1 MNHSL
6 LRSGAPKPQPRIVT
20 VSRWAVRTCA
30 LSAAVAVLLLS
41 MALAA
46 CSTGPIDD
54 MTFTVAT
61 VFPTAGADAPVGQAM
76 QRAVDLAVRQN
87 AALGKGYKLT
97 VAHVAEGTGV
107 AQATTALAADHHVM
121 ALVGPLDSQTAIAL
135 LPIIEQNGIATISP
149 SATLAGLTR
158 ADRAAAQGLTFA
170 TLHPAGKPVA
180 FFRLPASDEA
190 LALAAADLAR
200 APSGQHGLAAGSA
213 FVVDDGTASSKA
225 GADAFRQEFA
235 AKHGAI
241 SGRATMAT
249 VPSDNTQD
257 VVTAIIKATPDVVF
271 FAGGTAVAARL
282 RATITLTGAPQIPVL
297 ATGPLADHP
306 AWGAAVGVTAAAAY
320 TFAVLP
326 APDFSTL
333 PNAKSF
339 VAAYQAAYPGKD
351 YVPQAALAYDAAMD
365 EITAIKAL
373 VQAGKPVTR
382 AAVLAA
388 VAAAKYAGVTGTLAF
403 DKNGDNVS
411 PPGFAVYSC
420 DIKGAWHYETHL
432 GG

>member
-1 MNHSL
+1 
-6 LRSGAPKPQPRIVT
+6 V
-20 VSRWAVRTCA
+20 
-30 LSAAVAVLLLS
+30 VALLLS
-41 MALAA
+41 VALAG
-46 CSTGPIDD
+46 CSTGPTDD
-54 MTFTVAT
+54 MTFSVAT
-61 VFPTAGADAPVGQAM
+61 MFPSAGVDAAVGQAM

-97 VAHVAEGTGV
+97 AAHVAEGAGV
-107 AQATTALAADHHVM
+107 EQATTALVADHHVM
-121 ALVGPLDSQTAIAL
+121 ALVGPLDSQTALAL

-158 ADRAAAQGLTFA
+158 ADRAAALGIPFA

-190 LALAAADLAR
+190 LAQAAADLAR
-200 APSGQHGLAAGSA
+200 APGSQHGLAAGSA
-213 FVVDDGTASSKA
+213 FVVDDGTASGKA
-225 GADAFRQEFA
+225 GADAYRQEFA

-241 SGRATMAT
+241 SGRATMAA
-249 VPSDNTQD
+249 VPSDNTQGI
-257 VVTAIIKATPDVVF
+257 VTAIIKADPDVVF
-271 FAGGTAVAARL
+271 FAGSTAAGARL
-282 RATITLTGAPQIPVL
+282 RATITLTGAPQIQLL

-306 AWGAAVGVTAAAAY
+306 AWGATVGVTAASAY
-320 TFAVLP
+320 TTAVLA
-326 APDFSTL
+326 APDLSTL
-333 PNAKSF
+333 SNAKSF

-351 YVPQAALAYDAAMD
+351 VVPQAALAYDAAMD

-373 VQAGKPVTR
+373 VQTGKPVTR
-382 AAVLAA
+382 TAVLSA
-388 VAAAKYAGVTGTLAF
+388 VATAKYPGVTGTLAF

>member
-1 MNHSL
+1 MNDSP
-6 LRSGAPKPQPRIVT
+6 LRSGAPKPQPRIAT
-20 VSRWAVRTCA
+20 VSRRAVRTRA
-30 LSAAVAVLLLS
+30 LRAAVAVLLLS
-41 MALAA
+41 IALAA

-54 MTFTVAT
+54 RTFTVAT
-61 VFPTAGADAPVGQAM
+61 VFPTAGADAAVGQAM

-107 AQATTALAADHHVM
+107 EQATTALAADHHVM
-121 ALVGPLDSQTAIAL
+121 ALVGPLDSQT
-135 LPIIEQNGIATISP
+135 
-149 SATLAGLTR
+149 
-158 ADRAAAQGLTFA
+158 
-170 TLHPAGKPVA
+170 VA
-180 FFRLPASDEA
+180 FFRLPASDKA

-213 FVVDDGTASSKA
+213 FVVDDGSDSGKA

-271 FAGGTAVAARL
+271 FAGGTAAAARL

-326 APDFSTL
+326 APDLSTL

-351 YVPQAALAYDAAMD
+351 FVPQAALAYDAAMD

-403 DKNGDNVS
+403 DKYGDNVS

>member
-1 MNHSL
+1 MNDSP
-6 LRSGAPKPQPRIVT
+6 LRSGAPKPQPRIASA
-20 VSRWAVRTCA
+20 SRRAVRTRA
-30 LSAAVAVLLLS
+30 LSAALAVLLLS

-46 CSTGPIDD
+46 CSTGPVDD

-61 VFPTAGADAPVGQAM
+61 VFPTAGADAAAGQAM
-76 QRAVDLAVRQN
+76 QRAV
-87 AALGKGYKLT
+87 
-97 VAHVAEGTGV
+97 
-107 AQATTALAADHHVM
+107 
-121 ALVGPLDSQTAIAL
+121 
-135 LPIIEQNGIATISP
+135 
-149 SATLAGLTR
+149 
-158 ADRAAAQGLTFA
+158 
-170 TLHPAGKPVA
+170 
-180 FFRLPASDEA
+180 
-190 LALAAADLAR
+190 ALAAADLAR
-200 APSGQHGLAAGSA
+200 APGGQHGLAAGSA
-213 FVVDDGTASSKA
+213 FVVDDGTDSGKA

-235 AKHGAI
+235 VKHGAI

-271 FAGGTAVAARL
+271 FAGGTAAAARL

-326 APDFSTL
+326 APDLSTL

-351 YVPQAALAYDAAMD
+351 FVPQAALAYDAAMD

-382 AAVLAA
+382 AAVLASVA
-388 VAAAKYAGVTGTLAF
+388 VAKYAGVTGTLAF
-403 DKNGDNVS
+403 DNNGDNLS